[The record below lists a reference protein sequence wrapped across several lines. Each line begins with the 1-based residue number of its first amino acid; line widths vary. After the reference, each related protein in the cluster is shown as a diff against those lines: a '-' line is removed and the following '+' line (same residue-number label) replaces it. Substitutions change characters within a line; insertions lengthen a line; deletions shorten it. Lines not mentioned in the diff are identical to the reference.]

1 MSEPTSRRAPVMAD
15 LVVDDPYTS
24 EEAARR
30 PLADEREVDQVLDQ
44 ARAASR
50 SWGETPVAERVALCE
65 RAIAQMEGASDA
77 IALDITRMMGK
88 PFRQAKNEVA
98 GMAKRARHMCTIAE
112 ASLADVVLP
121 PLSGF
126 ERRIVRAPLGVVLN
140 LPAWNYPLLTAVNV
154 VVPAVL
160 AGNAVVLKH
169 STRSALCG
177 EHFADAFARA
187 GAPEHVVQALHCD
200 HATSERMVGDPRVG
214 YVAFTGSVQGGH
226 KLYAATAAKHFIDV
240 GLELGGK
247 DPAYVAPDADL
258 DKAVDGLVDGACY
271 NAGQSCCGVE
281 RVYVHASLHDRF
293 VEAALAQVRAY
304 KLGDPKSEGTSMG
317 PMAQPNAPRFLEEQV
332 AQASSR
338 GARVL
343 CGGKATKVA
352 GRGRF
357 FEPTLLVDAGADLDV
372 MRLESFGP
380 VLPVVRVESDEEALA
395 LMNDSDL
402 GLTASV
408 WTRDRDRAA
417 RMASK
422 LETGTVYMNQ
432 CDTLDPG
439 LPWTGVKDSG
449 KGSTLSA
456 LGFMHLTRPKS
467 YNFKL

>member
-1 MSEPTSRRAPVMAD
+1 MPE
-15 LVVDDPYTS
+15 LVVDDPYTLQ
-24 EEAARR
+24 EAVRR
-30 PLADEREVDQVLDQ
+30 PLADPGRVDRALHEAQ
-44 ARAASR
+44 RAAR
-50 SWGETPVAERVALCE
+50 QWADTPVADRVALCH
-65 RAIAQMEGASDA
+65 RAVEQMESAAETIS
-77 IALDITRMMGK
+77 LDITRMMGK
-88 PFRQAKNEVA
+88 PLRQSQGELA
-98 GMAKRARHMCTIAE
+98 GMAKRARHLCSIAE

-121 PLSGF
+121 PIGGF
-126 ERRIVRAPLGVVLN
+126 ERRIVRTPLGVVLD

-154 VVPAVL
+154 VIPAVL
-160 AGNAVVLKH
+160 AGNALLLKH

-187 GAPEHVVQALHCD
+187 GAPAGLVQALHCD

-226 KLYAATAAKHFIDV
+226 KIYAATAAHHFIDV

-258 DKAVDGLVDGACY
+258 EKAVAGLVDGACY

-281 RVYVHASLHDRF
+281 RVYVHESLYDRF
-293 VEAALAQVRAY
+293 VEAALAEVRGY
-304 KLGDPKSEGTSMG
+304 QLGDPKAAATTMG
-317 PMAQPNAPRFLEEQV
+317 PMAQPNAPGFLEQQV
-332 AQASSR
+332 GQAAQR
-338 GARVL
+338 GAKVL
-343 CGGKATKVA
+343 CGGKPKQVD

-357 FEPTLLVDAGADLDV
+357 FEPTLITGATPDLDV

-380 VLPVVRVESDEEALA
+380 VLPVTRVSSDEEALK

-408 WTRDRDRAA
+408 WTKDRDRAA
-417 RMASK
+417 RMAAK

-449 KGSTLSA
+449 KGSTLSS
-456 LGFMHLTRPKS
+456 LGFLHLTRPKS
-467 YNFKL
+467 WNFKL